1 LYVIYRR
8 HFYLGVLIQLAGDLL
23 EDVGDYF
30 IVKLNHAFAAN
41 VQAIAFQIA
50 LGVLKDFIG
59 HALSYYRIEALAI
72 VIAIHATHVIR
83 PKHNTIFVDY
93 DLCII
98 EVPARRFDPM
108 ARNDHRVDA
117 IGRNVAATDFQ
128 IHDAYYDHSDAD
140 RDINCQFPIDRLRE
154 LARSGEIG
162 AVAARF
168 WSGFMGRT
176 YNRSKLMQES
186 APAFAAQLREDRV
199 DLLIAVPA

>member
-1 LYVIYRR
+1 MEPIRYVETLNAHYAA
-8 HFYLGVLIQLAGDLL
+8 AGHPPYQWSVNDTAPLHRLHKPLPECTVTLL
-23 EDVGDYF
+23 TSGG
-30 IVKLNHAFAAN
+30 I
-41 VQAIAFQIA
+41 
-50 LGVLKDFIG
+50 
-59 HALSYYRIEALAI
+59 S
-72 VIAIHATHVIR
+72 
-83 PKHNTIFVDY
+83 
-93 DLCII
+93 LCSM
-98 EVPARRFDPM
+98 PAFDPL

-117 IGRNVAATDFQ
+117 IQRSVAATDFQ
-128 IHDAYYDHSDAD
+128 IHDAYYDHTDAN

-199 DLLIAVPA
+199 DILIAVPA